1 MQVKSYCR
9 KNPNHT
15 HESILSPA
23 AAANRTVSY
32 FYSNQLSTIYQFPI
46 PNPATKVVV
55 GVISFGGGLVG
66 TVSAQG
72 VLTNGDVQQHWT
84 TLGIAPANHPQVI
97 LVPID
102 GATNA
107 PVPSDG
113 ATIENTIDVETIGA
127 MCPSPN
133 LTIILFLA
141 PNTLEGFTNLLT
153 AASGPTVINGVSYT
167 PNVISCS
174 WGAPELYF
182 PSSLTT
188 SINAQLQ
195 TLASRGVI
203 FTAATGDN
211 GSSDGATG
219 LNVDFPS
226 SSPYALA
233 CGGTHLVCPN
243 YTYDGQTVETAWSSG
258 GGGVSVVFP
267 KPDYQVGLSGI
278 TGRSTPDVSLVA
290 DPNTGVVYTIG
301 GQLQVIGGTSIV
313 SPALAAFFAIVNAN
327 QFANPLLYGYP
338 SSDYHDITSG
348 RNGAY
353 RAKIGYDNCT
363 GLGSIV
369 GANLVSSF
377 QGTIQ
382 VTGVSL
388 SATTLDL
395 IPGETIRVAAIV
407 QPNNATSKS
416 VTWSSSNTGIATVNG
431 GAVTGVANGTA
442 TITVTTINGGF
453 QATCAVT
460 VGVAVTSVSISPT
473 SLNLAVNQTELLTAT
488 VLPTNATDKTVTW
501 SSSNTGIATVNGGL
515 VTGVADGTAIIT
527 ATSGGIQVTCTVT
540 VGVPVTTV
548 SVAPTSLSL
557 GVNQNGTLTAT
568 VLPTDA
574 TNKTVTWSSSNTS
587 IATVIP
593 SGISTAVVIGKG
605 NGPAIITANASGQT
619 TTATV
624 TVANPITSIS
634 LTPRTLAMTVN
645 TTSQTTV
652 LITPTSSSSPVTNWT
667 STNSAVATVNA
678 SGLVTAVGN
687 GTATITASTG
697 GKSASRNVTVTTP
710 VTGITVSPSSVSIA
724 KSASTTVLA
733 TVSPATASNKI
744 VTWSSRN
751 TSIAIVSNGVIYGG
765 RSGTTTVTAV
775 AGTYT
780 ATVSVTVR

>member
-1 MQVKSYCR
+1 MALRSYCR
-9 KNPNHT
+9 KNPTHT
-15 HESILSPA
+15 HESIHSPAA

-32 FYSNQLSTIYQFPI
+32 FYSNQLSAIYQFPT

-84 TLGIAPANHPQVI
+84 TLGIAPANHPSVI
-97 LVPID
+97 IVPID

-107 PVPSDG
+107 PVPADG

-133 LTIILFLA
+133 LTILLFLA
-141 PNTLEGFTNLLT
+141 PNTLGGFTDLLT
-153 AASGPTVINGVSYT
+153 AASGPTVVNGVSYT

-195 TLASRGVI
+195 ALANRGVV

-211 GSSDGATG
+211 GSFDVAQGN
-219 LNVDFPS
+219 NVDFPS

-243 YTYDGQTVETAWSSG
+243 HTYDGQTVETAWSAG
-258 GGGVSVVFP
+258 GGGVSAVFP
-267 KPDYQVGLSGI
+267 KPDYQAGLSGI

-313 SPALAAFFAIVNAN
+313 SPALAAFFAALNTN
-327 QFANPLLYGYP
+327 QFANPLLYGYS

-348 RNGAY
+348 SNGAY
-353 RAKIGYDNCT
+353 RAKSGYDNCT

-369 GANLVSSF
+369 GTTLVSSLR
-377 QGTIQ
+377 GGPSIP

-388 SATTLDL
+388 SATTLNLD
-395 IPGETIRVAAIV
+395 PGETVNVVAFIV
-407 QPNNATSKS
+407 PNDATNKS
-416 VTWSSSNTGIATVNG
+416 VTWASSNTDVATVNG
-431 GAVTGVANGTA
+431 GAVTGVGNGLA
-442 TITVTTINGGF
+442 TITATTMSGGF

-460 VGVAVTSVSISPT
+460 VGVPVTS
-473 SLNLAVNQTELLTAT
+473 
-488 VLPTNATDKTVTW
+488 
-501 SSSNTGIATVNGGL
+501 
-515 VTGVADGTAIIT
+515 
-527 ATSGGIQVTCTVT
+527 
-540 VGVPVTTV
+540 V

-557 GVNQNGTLTAT
+557 SVNQNGTLTAT
-568 VLPTDA
+568 VLPSNTPD
-574 TNKTVTWSSSNTS
+574 KTVTWSSSRTS
-587 IATVIP
+587 VATVMS
-593 SGISTAVVIGKG
+593 SGESTAVVIGRG
-605 NGPAIITANASGQT
+605 TGTATITANASGQT
-619 TTATV
+619 STAAV
-624 TVANPITSIS
+624 TVATPITSIS
-634 LTPRTLAMTVN
+634 LLPKTLAMTAN

-652 LITPTSSSSPVTNWT
+652 VFAPSSSPPPVTNWT
-667 STNSAVATVNA
+667 SNNTAVATVNT

-687 GTATITASTG
+687 GTATITASVS
-697 GKSASRNVTVTTP
+697 GKSASRTVSVTTP
-710 VTGITVSPSSVSIA
+710 VTGLSVSPTMVSIA
-724 KSASTTVLA
+724 KGASTTVTA
-733 TVSPATASNKI
+733 TVSPGTASNKTI
-744 VTWSSRN
+744 TWSSRDRR
-751 TSIAIVSNGVIYGG
+751 IATVVGGTIYGV
-765 RSGTTTVTAV
+765 RSGSTTVT
-775 AGTYT
+775 
-780 ATVSVTVR
+780 VSVGGYGVSVPVIVR